1 MNKKKLFIFLII
13 LSGFVLNM
21 LSVQIVGSSLK
32 YLQGELNASIEQI
45 SYVMSASLITEV
57 IIIPFSGWLIR
68 LLSTRVFFLIS
79 LSGFIFSSI
88 ACGMSDNF
96 LVMTLFRG
104 FQGFF
109 GGAMIPIM
117 MANIYILFNTYL
129 FSVIRVRNKKFKY

>member
-32 YLQGELNASIEQI
+32 YLQGELNASIDQI

-68 LLSTRVFFLIS
+68 LLSTRIFFIIS
-79 LSGFIFSSI
+79 LSGFICSSI
-88 ACGMSDNF
+88 GCAFSDNF
-96 LVMTLFRG
+96 FILAFFRG
-104 FQGFF
+104 LQGLF
-109 GGAMIPIM
+109 GGAMIPMM
-117 MANIYILFNTYL
+117 MANI
-129 FSVIRVRNKKFKY
+129 

>member
-45 SYVMSASLITEV
+45 SYVMSASLIAEV

-68 LLSTRVFFLIS
+68 LLSTRTFFLIS

-88 ACGMSDNF
+88 GCAVSDNF
-96 LVMTLFRG
+96 LLMTFYSL
-104 FQGFF
+104 
-109 GGAMIPIM
+109 
-117 MANIYILFNTYL
+117 NY
-129 FSVIRVRNKKFKY
+129 